1 MLGLE
6 GEPAAELW
14 FVDPRTFGEMVVF
27 DPDHV
32 AVELP
37 ELAALG
43 VDPLA
48 DGLDAARA
56 AGAAGRSAHAA

>member
-1 MLGLE
+1 M
-6 GEPAAELW
+6 
-14 FVDPRTFGEMVVF
+14 F

-37 ELAALG
+37 ELAKLG

-48 DGLDAARA
+48 DGLDRGRRCGASL
-56 AGAAGRSAHAA
+56 AGATRS